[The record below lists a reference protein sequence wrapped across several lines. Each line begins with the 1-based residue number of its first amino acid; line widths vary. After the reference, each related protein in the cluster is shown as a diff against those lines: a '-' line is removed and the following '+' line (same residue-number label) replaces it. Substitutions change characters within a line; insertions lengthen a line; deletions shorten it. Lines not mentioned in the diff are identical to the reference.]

1 MFFCFN
7 IFPNMCQSKR
17 NGIMNLIFFY
27 KLLDIDLKIYLDSCR
42 HSIKQPAVGLQG
54 YERLESND
62 LNAVLNHVANVG
74 PLGVSMGGLNFIRV
88 RFIHIT

>member
-1 MFFCFN
+1 MA
-7 IFPNMCQSKR
+7 
-17 NGIMNLIFFY
+17 LWTYFFY
-27 KLLDIDLKIYLDSCR
+27 KLLGIDHKIYLDSCR